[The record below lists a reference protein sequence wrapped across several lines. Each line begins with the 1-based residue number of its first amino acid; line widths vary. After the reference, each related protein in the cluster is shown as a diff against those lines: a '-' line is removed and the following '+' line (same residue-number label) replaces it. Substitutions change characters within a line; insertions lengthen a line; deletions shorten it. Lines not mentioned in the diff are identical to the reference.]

1 MSLGIFVLIRLYVV
15 KFVFPDLNLA
25 QPFRVTLLFKTYGQ
39 RVKAC
44 LNIAE
49 NILVYLNVFVDLI
62 IVDLKLNDLRLV
74 AELFSVARNAVG
86 KTRGAGDH
94 QITFG
99 GDHTGLVSAVH
110 TDVAHAERVA
120 CGDRAESHQ
129 RAANGSVDQLG
140 KGAELLARV
149 GADDSA
155 AGVDHRAL

>member
-1 MSLGIFVLIRLYVV
+1 M
-15 KFVFPDLNLA
+15 
-25 QPFRVTLLFKTYGQ
+25 TLLFKTDGQ
-39 RVKAC
+39 RVKAR

-49 NILVYLNVFVDLI
+49 NILVNLNILVYLI
-62 IVDLKLNDLRLV
+62 IIYLKLNDFCLV
-74 AELFSVARNAVG
+74 AELISIAGNAVG

-99 GDHTGLVSAVH
+99 CDHTGFVSAVH

-129 RAANGSVDQLG
+129 RAAYRRVDQLG
-140 KGAELLARV
+140 EDAELLARV
-149 GADDSA
+149 GAYDSA